1 MTYIEE
7 NNLITQNQHGFLPK
21 RSCLSNLICTIDG
34 LTSLYDERK
43 PVDELFLDLQK
54 AFDSVPHQRLI
65 YKLEK
70 LGINGKLLCWIESFL
85 THRFQRVAVGG
96 KYSSWSRVKSGVPQG
111 SVLGPILFLLYI
123 NDISNLITT
132 NIKIFADDSKI
143 FGSACNIDEADCI
156 QKDLDALDNWCKVW
170 MLKFNPS
177 KCHVLHIGK
186 NNHKYL
192 YHIGGFLLS
201 SVDDEKDLG
210 IIMSNDLKQYKD
222 VTNKVKKAN
231 KMLGMIKRTFSY
243 LDKEILLRLYK
254 AYVRPI
260 LEYCQQAMSPYLQ
273 KDINEIEKVQRRA
286 TKLLHY
292 LKDKSYEERLKD
304 LDLHTLEY
312 RRTRGDMIVMYKITN
327 GLMDVDASLLFK
339 WKQYSGLRGH
349 SKKVEH
355 TKSNTEIR
363 RNFFTK
369 RVITP
374 WNKLPDYLIK
384 ADSVNAFKKGY
395 DQLMATENRKTEQ
408 KITDMSI
415 VHIYKHITY
424 I

>member
-1 MTYIEE
+1 M
-7 NNLITQNQHGFLPK
+7 NP
-21 RSCLSNLICTIDG
+21 
-34 LTSLYDERK
+34 
-43 PVDELFLDLQK
+43 
-54 AFDSVPHQRLI
+54 I
-65 YKLEK
+65 YK
-70 LGINGKLLCWIESFL
+70 
-85 THRFQRVAVGG
+85 
-96 KYSSWSRVKSGVPQG
+96 Y
-111 SVLGPILFLLYI
+111 
-123 NDISNLITT
+123 NL
-132 NIKIFADDSKI
+132 
-143 FGSACNIDEADCI
+143 
-156 QKDLDALDNWCKVW
+156 
-170 MLKFNPS
+170 
-177 KCHVLHIGK
+177 
-186 NNHKYL
+186 
-192 YHIGGFLLS
+192 
-201 SVDDEKDLG
+201 VDDEKDLG

-384 ADSVNAFKKGY
+384 ADSVNAFKKG
-395 DQLMATENRKTEQ
+395 MTN
-408 KITDMSI
+408 
-415 VHIYKHITY
+415 
-424 I
+424 